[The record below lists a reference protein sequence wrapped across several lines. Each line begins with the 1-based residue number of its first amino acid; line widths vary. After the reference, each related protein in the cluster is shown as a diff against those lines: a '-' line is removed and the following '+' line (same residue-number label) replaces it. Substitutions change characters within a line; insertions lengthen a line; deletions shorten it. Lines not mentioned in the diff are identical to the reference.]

1 MPWHPQR
8 ESRCTYRSAP
18 ARRRATVTTLHGV
31 APPSRPRRLADE
43 PDHAP
48 CGRWA
53 IRIIRPIEL
62 RQTRGNPSGRDS
74 DEDAVTAAMVGVDS
88 VPRNRR
94 VPRIS
99 LREAELRTLLLI
111 GDAVSVSLGSWF
123 APAIWA
129 TFDRAYVATEAV
141 PYWQIASTLA
151 WLFLLRIVGEDF
163 GTPRF
168 LRHSLS
174 TVGQVLV
181 ALTAVVLAIFYL
193 QPFFAPRGSTLVSL
207 VVVAVAVSVW
217 RGMFATLVGTQLF
230 QRSIAIVGTDEGATR
245 TARALLE
252 SPGSPYRLRAYL
264 TESED
269 ASDRISGIPVLAV
282 RDNLWELVRGLGVEQ
297 LVIGHTQSLS
307 PRISNE
313 LVRCFDHGVEAVPAT
328 VLYEEITGRVL
339 VTALEADWYAG
350 LPTKRGPYMA
360 TKRSVDAVLS
370 LCLLILLA
378 PVIAVVAVVVLIASG
393 RPVLLRQ
400 IRVGQ
405 RGRPFVI
412 HKFRTMH
419 PDAESAGQPIW
430 AVPNDPRVT
439 RVGRFLRAS
448 RLDELPQLWDVMRGS
463 MSLIGPRPERPEF
476 ADRLAAELPL
486 YRARTLLR
494 PGITGWAQ
502 VRYRYA
508 GSVSDNLVKLEYD
521 LYYVRHAGP
530 MLDAIIAFRTVGVV
544 LSHRGS

>member
-1 MPWHPQR
+1 M
-8 ESRCTYRSAP
+8 
-18 ARRRATVTTLHGV
+18 
-31 APPSRPRRLADE
+31 LA
-43 PDHAP
+43 
-48 CGRWA
+48 
-53 IRIIRPIEL
+53 
-62 RQTRGNPSGRDS
+62 
-74 DEDAVTAAMVGVDS
+74 VDS
-88 VPRNRR
+88 VPHVRR
-94 VPRIS
+94 APRVS
-99 LREAELRTLLLI
+99 LREADLRTLLFL
-111 GDAVSVSLGSWF
+111 GDGVFVILGSWF

-129 TFDRAYVATEAV
+129 TFDRSYFATESV
-141 PYWQIASTLA
+141 PYWQIFSAVA
-151 WLFLLRIVGEDF
+151 WLLVLRIVGEDF

-168 LRHSLS
+168 LRHSLAS
-174 TVGQVLV
+174 V
-181 ALTAVVLAIFYL
+181 AQAVSVLTALVLGLFYV

-207 VVVAVAVSVW
+207 LVVALAVGAW
-217 RGMFATLVGTQLF
+217 RVMFATLVRTPLF
-230 QRSIAIVGTDEGATR
+230 ERSIAIVGTDEGATR

-252 SPGSPYRLRAYL
+252 SAGSPYRLRAFL
-264 TESED
+264 AESD
-269 ASDRISGIPVLAV
+269 ATDRIFGVPVVVV

-297 LVIGHTQSLS
+297 LVVGHTQSLS

-350 LPTKRGPYMA
+350 LPTKRGPYMSA
-360 TKRSVDAVLS
+360 KRFVDAVFS
-370 LCLLILLA
+370 LCLLVLLMPIMA
-378 PVIAVVAVVVLIASG
+378 IVASIVLIASG

-412 HKFRTMH
+412 HKFRTMQ

-430 AVPNDPRVT
+430 AIPNDPRVT
-439 RVGRFLRAS
+439 RVGRLLRSS
-448 RLDELPQLWDVMRGS
+448 RLDELPQLWDVLRGS

-476 ADRLAAELPL
+476 ADRLSAELPL
-486 YRARTLLR
+486 YRARTLVR

-508 GSVSDNLVKLEYD
+508 GSVADNLTKLEYD

-530 MLDAIIAFRTVGVV
+530 LLDATIAFRTVGVV
-544 LSHRGS
+544 IRLRGS